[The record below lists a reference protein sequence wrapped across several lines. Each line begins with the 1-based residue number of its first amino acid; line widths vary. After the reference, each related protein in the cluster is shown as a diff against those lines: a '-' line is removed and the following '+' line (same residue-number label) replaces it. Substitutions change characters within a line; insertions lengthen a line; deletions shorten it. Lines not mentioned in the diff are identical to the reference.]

1 MTSHIRIAQ
10 QNTRKSLM
18 ATKELLSEFQKHKI
32 DLVLVQEP
40 NTQNTNRILG
50 YPLQATIHQV
60 GNNSKPKTGI
70 VINNKTL
77 YTKTLDNYT
86 NSWMTSIQVQLDKTQ
101 LIISNIYI
109 EPNTMIDEH
118 IETLR
123 NLLKDYEHLPL
134 ILAGDFNA
142 RHTLWHDRIVNK
154 HGELICELIN
164 DFDLQIHNENSP
176 TCITDNGN
184 SIIDLTLSNS
194 RATPHIKQWNSKG
207 PLSGIFDHVYITFE
221 FSSKNIPHRTPFST
235 RKFDEKK
242 ADWTKFHKHFSAD
255 RIKKLTKQLGKANN
269 PRKIDQIIRQFTRS
283 IQNAAYHSI
292 PIIKTSP
299 YLRRCNWWDDELRC
313 MQIVVRNKRY
323 IFSRE
328 KNPQVR
334 EHYYN
339 EFRSFRNKYVRMIR
353 RKKFLKWKEF
363 LEELHSQDTWGNTY
377 KMIKHKTNP
386 KSHTLPI
393 IEDFPVKEHPMI
405 MEKIVNQI
413 FPSQASRSSP
423 NFSLDRIGNTT
434 QHINLTR
441 DYIESLIHKT
451 NSKKAPGIDCITNG
465 MLKQIKNLISNFLAK
480 LFEKCLNIG
489 YFPKQ
494 WKKGALTIFPK
505 PNKADLHNSKNYRPI
520 TLLSSIGK
528 LLEKIIQTNIQNYLI
543 ETKKLNSNQHGF
555 VPEKSTITALF
566 EIKKKIL
573 NCKADRLTSI
583 LAIDFT
589 GAFDNADWDIILQNM
604 TNLNIPSYLI
614 RIISSYFHNR
624 QIIFTYNKHRYSKAT
639 THGCP
644 QGSPL
649 SPLLWNILINNLLDT
664 FSVNNA
670 SIFAYADDITIVC
683 SGKNI
688 KELHNT
694 ILTALEH
701 VNTWSISN
709 NLTIN
714 FNKTNILNFHKKSF
728 PSPIIIND
736 NLVEIVP
743 KIKILGLTFE
753 NHHLRNKIN
762 FTTHINNTI
771 NKTINVKNILNNY
784 CKNTFG
790 INTRKRQN
798 LRIRNLV

>member
-1 MTSHIRIAQ
+1 
-10 QNTRKSLM
+10 M

-313 MQIVVRNKRY
+313 MQIVVRNK
-323 IFSRE
+323 
-328 KNPQVR
+328 
-334 EHYYN
+334 
-339 EFRSFRNKYVRMIR
+339 
-353 RKKFLKWKEF
+353 
-363 LEELHSQDTWGNTY
+363 
-377 KMIKHKTNP
+377 
-386 KSHTLPI
+386 
-393 IEDFPVKEHPMI
+393 
-405 MEKIVNQI
+405 
-413 FPSQASRSSP
+413 
-423 NFSLDRIGNTT
+423 
-434 QHINLTR
+434 
-441 DYIESLIHKT
+441 
-451 NSKKAPGIDCITNG
+451 SKKAPGIDCITNG
-465 MLKQIKNLISNFLAK
+465 MLKQIKSLISNFLAK

-624 QIIFTYNKHRYSKAT
+624 QIIFTYNKHRYSKTT

-728 PSPIIIND
+728 LLLLLLMII
-736 NLVEIVP
+736 
-743 KIKILGLTFE
+743 
-753 NHHLRNKIN
+753 
-762 FTTHINNTI
+762 
-771 NKTINVKNILNNY
+771 
-784 CKNTFG
+784 
-790 INTRKRQN
+790 
-798 LRIRNLV
+798 